1 MPAAMLL
8 AMVMMSGST
17 PVAELANCLEKA
29 GRCRIKTAF
38 AEYRFEHDS
47 GGIARI
53 GVSLE
58 HHFKTMDGIFFA
70 DALIG
75 HGVGGT
81 KHIARHTAEVRGVR
95 CDLAVHGHGHE
106 GTAMVT
112 TGEAD
117 DVVFTSSG
125 ASNLDCIFQRL
136 GTRVGQHD
144 LGVAT
149 YRRHL
154 TQALCNL
161 HVALIGDH
169 GLAGVHQTIEL
180 GLDRRNDLRVAVTDI
195 EDSDPAGKID
205 DALAVGIPDQGIF
218 GVINKLGGGAGGAI
232 GDIALFE
239 LVELGIIHWG
249 LLGRAY
255 GSDKPLLST
264 YCSSA
269 NSSKPQPSGFSMPD
283 HRRERRFPLH

>member
-47 GGIARI
+47 GGIARV

-58 HHFKTMDGIFFA
+58 HHFKTIDRIFFA

-75 HGVGGT
+75 HGVGRT
-81 KHIARHTAEVRGVR
+81 KHIARHSAEIRGVR
-95 CDLAVHGHGHE
+95 CDLAIHGHGHE

-117 DVVFTSSG
+117 DVVFTRSG

-136 GTRVGQHD
+136 GTGVGQHD

-149 YRRHL
+149 YRSHL
-154 TQALCNL
+154 TQALRYL

-169 GLAGVHQTIEL
+169 GLAGVHQMIEL
-180 GLDRRNDLRVAVTDI
+180 GLDRRNDLGVAVTDI
-195 EDSDPAGKID
+195 KNSDATGKID
-205 DALAVGIPDQGIF
+205 DALAIGITKQSILGI
-218 GVINKLGGGAGGAI
+218 INKLSGGAGGAI

-239 LVELGIIHWG
+239 LVELSIIHVC
-249 LLGRAY
+249 LLEGAY

-264 YCSSA
+264 YCSSS
-269 NSSKPQPSGFSMPD
+269 NSSKAQPSGFSVARPSA
-283 HRRERRFPLH
+283 